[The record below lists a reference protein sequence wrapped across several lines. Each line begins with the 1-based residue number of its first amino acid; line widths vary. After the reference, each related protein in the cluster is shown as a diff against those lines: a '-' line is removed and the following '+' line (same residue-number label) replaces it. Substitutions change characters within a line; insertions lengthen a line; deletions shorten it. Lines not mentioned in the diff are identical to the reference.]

1 MQLTV
6 EVKAKICGQ
15 VYDFF
20 ARECEVDQATIS
32 DETNIIEELNGDSL
46 MFLELITQWKNEF
59 NLNIELRVIG
69 KYMTKN
75 PADTIGKVINLAY
88 LMLEKG
94 DGFAEEAEN
103 ALA

>member
-1 MQLTV
+1 MQLTD

-46 MFLELITQWKNEF
+46 MFLELITS
-59 NLNIELRVIG
+59 V
-69 KYMTKN
+69 
-75 PADTIGKVINLAY
+75 
-88 LMLEKG
+88 EK
-94 DGFAEEAEN
+94 
-103 ALA
+103 